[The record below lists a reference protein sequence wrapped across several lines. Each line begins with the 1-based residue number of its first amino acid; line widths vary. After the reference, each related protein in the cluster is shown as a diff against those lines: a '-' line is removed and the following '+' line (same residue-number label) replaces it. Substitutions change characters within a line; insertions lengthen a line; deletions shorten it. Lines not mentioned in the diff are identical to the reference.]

1 MRFINQFPA
10 DIQQAFY
17 DAEELKLMPF
27 GKYTGRT
34 LHDVFQIDPQYL
46 GWCLQQDWFRVKFGS
61 FFDDRYYGAL
71 HLQC

>member
-1 MRFINQFPA
+1 MLKEKSQMRFINQFPA

-34 LHDVFQIDPQYL
+34 
-46 GWCLQQDWFRVKFGS
+46 S
-61 FFDDRYYGAL
+61 DRSAISGMVPATGL
-71 HLQC
+71 VSCKVRLVL